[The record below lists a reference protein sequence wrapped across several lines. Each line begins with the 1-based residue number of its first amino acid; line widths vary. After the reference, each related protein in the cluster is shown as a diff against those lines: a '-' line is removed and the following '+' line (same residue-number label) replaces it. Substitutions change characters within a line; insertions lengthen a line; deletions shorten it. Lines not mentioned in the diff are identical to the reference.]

1 MESWDAWAKDWN
13 GATMPAKGMW
23 HEGNIHAG
31 PVVHKSPWIHPKYY
45 GHPSNHDPVTTL
57 YCFGH
62 ITMDKEDWVKKYE
75 QLINID
81 DEWYTD
87 KLYPE
92 KSKMKEGN
100 FSHTDVIHRST
111 CKGANPK
118 TTVEVQA
125 FGGRCSKSV
134 SDSKLSYVT
143 ASSNSQLKCSDKN
156 ENMGKDNFKD
166 SYSEHLDTFKNM
178 LQNECECNVTTTA
191 TTTMKT
197 NFRSRSGTNRPFGRS
212 RSLAE
217 ADGHPR
223 KNRIYS
229 RNKES
234 EYIEIYFLDM

>member
-1 MESWDAWAKDWN
+1 
-13 GATMPAKGMW
+13 
-23 HEGNIHAG
+23 
-31 PVVHKSPWIHPKYY
+31 
-45 GHPSNHDPVTTL
+45 
-57 YCFGH
+57 
-62 ITMDKEDWVKKYE
+62 
-75 QLINID
+75 
-81 DEWYTD
+81 
-87 KLYPE
+87 
-92 KSKMKEGN
+92 
-100 FSHTDVIHRST
+100 
-111 CKGANPK
+111 
-118 TTVEVQA
+118 
-125 FGGRCSKSV
+125 
-134 SDSKLSYVT
+134 
-143 ASSNSQLKCSDKN
+143 
-156 ENMGKDNFKD
+156 MGKDNFKD